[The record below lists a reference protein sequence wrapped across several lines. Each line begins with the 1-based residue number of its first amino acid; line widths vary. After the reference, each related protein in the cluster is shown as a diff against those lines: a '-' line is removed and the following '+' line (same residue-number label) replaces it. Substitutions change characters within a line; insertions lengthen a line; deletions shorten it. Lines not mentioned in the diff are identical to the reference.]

1 MTKEEYGEALKTT
14 MWKKKRDI
22 ILKRDKY
29 TCTKCRSKKCLHV
42 HHTYYLKDKMPWAVP
57 DDCLVT
63 LCEVC
68 HEKEH
73 IKKHISTFV
82 RRTIPKK
89 KEKRVKPKKVCEKL
103 KKLRF
108 YKFLAIKDPNGEN
121 KVYDKTVDWKLI
133 PRPLPCEVKGF
144 DDRALVEKWL
154 RTKKK
159 RSK

>member
-1 MTKEEYGEALKTT
+1 MAKEEYGEALKTT

-73 IKKHISTFV
+73 IKNIFPRLLGELFLK
-82 RRTIPKK
+82 RR
-89 KEKRVKPKKVCEKL
+89 R
-103 KKLRF
+103 R
-108 YKFLAIKDPNGEN
+108 G
-121 KVYDKTVDWKLI
+121 
-133 PRPLPCEVKGF
+133 
-144 DDRALVEKWL
+144 
-154 RTKKK
+154 
-159 RSK
+159 